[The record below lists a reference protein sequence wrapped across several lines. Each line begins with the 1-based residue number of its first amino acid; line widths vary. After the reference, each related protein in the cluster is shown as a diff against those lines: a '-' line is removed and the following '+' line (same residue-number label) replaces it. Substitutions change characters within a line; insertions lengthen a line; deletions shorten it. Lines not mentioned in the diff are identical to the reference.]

1 MRRPIRPVSARCS
14 GSSDGRWRAP
24 LTILAVFSIL
34 AVGVA
39 RSSAQ
44 SSQAGAKSIE
54 ESVTTPDG
62 WRLPIT
68 YYPADDEDA
77 PVAVL
82 LHTKGDNRLV
92 WGERRNRF
100 AGYLNQAGFAVI
112 TVDLRKHGEA
122 KDASG
127 SGAGEPGLKDF
138 QAMGLDLEAVK
149 EFIFSE
155 HQKKKLN
162 MAKTAIVAAG
172 MSAPVAL
179 TRAALDW
186 AKPPYNDAPLRAAG
200 TPRGQDVKAIV
211 LLSPESELP
220 GVSITRALR
229 AIRDPRVQCAVLTV
243 YGARVR
249 EDERAAKEIHDQL
262 KGKRNSE
269 NQMLI
274 QPLDTPN
281 RGTDLIGSGLQI
293 EPLIRGFLIEHVQKL
308 DIPWRDRRSRLRR

>member
-1 MRRPIRPVSARCS
+1 MRH
-14 GSSDGRWRAP
+14 GSLPLFALFLLAAP
-24 LTILAVFSIL
+24 GTPLA
-34 AVGVA
+34 
-39 RSSAQ
+39 AQ
-44 SSQAGAKSIE
+44 NSQAAPKSIE
-54 ESVTTPDG
+54 ESVTTRDG

-68 YYPADDEDA
+68 YYPADDKDA
-77 PVAVL
+77 PVAIL
-82 LHTKGDNRLV
+82 LHMKGDNRLV

-122 KDASG
+122 KDAAG
-127 SGAGEPGLKDF
+127 GGAGEPTLRDF

-155 HQKKKLN
+155 HQKEKLN

-172 MSAPVAL
+172 MSAPIAL
-179 TRAALDW
+179 NWAALDW
-186 AKPPYNDAPLRAAG
+186 AKLPYNDAPVRAAG
-200 TPRGQDVKAIV
+200 TPRGQDVKGIV
-211 LLSPESELP
+211 LLSPEEEVP
-220 GVSITRALR
+220 GVPVTKALR
-229 AIRDPRVQCAVLTV
+229 GLRDPRIQCAVLTV
-243 YGARVR
+243 YGSRIAG
-249 EDERAAKEIHDQL
+249 DERAAKDIHRQL
-262 KGKRNSE
+262 SARKDSE
-269 NQMLI
+269 KQILI